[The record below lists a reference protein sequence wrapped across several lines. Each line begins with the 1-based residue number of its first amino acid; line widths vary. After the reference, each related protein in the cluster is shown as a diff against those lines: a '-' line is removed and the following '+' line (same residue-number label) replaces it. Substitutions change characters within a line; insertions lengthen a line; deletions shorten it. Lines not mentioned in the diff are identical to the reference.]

1 MDRIEFL
8 NSIKYNTDLNQE
20 VINILIGFFDQYMVL
35 YNLIENV
42 INISMIGTTNNSIN
56 FLLTYSDTDSA
67 SKALNKINSINIFN
81 AYNKVFYI
89 QAQSHDKKSN
99 IITIS

>member
-8 NSIKYNTDLNQE
+8 NSIKYTDLNQKA
-20 VINILIGFFDQYMVL
+20 INILMGFFDQYMVL

-42 INISMIGTTNNSIN
+42 TNISMVGTSNNSIN
-56 FLLTYSDTDSA
+56 FLLTYTDVDSA
-67 SKALNKINSINIFN
+67 SKALNNISSINLFN

-89 QAQSHDKKSN
+89 QAQSHDNKSN